1 MYMKTGIKTLAVLL
15 LVGLFGSSCATVR
28 GLNAEYEEETTRI
41 EQMSAE
47 EKAEL
52 EKEKRLE
59 SKIDW
64 RGYDSDSDDD

>member
-1 MYMKTGIKTLAVLL
+1 
-15 LVGLFGSSCATVR
+15 VR

-41 EQMSAE
+41 QQMSAD

-52 EKEKRLE
+52 EKERRLE